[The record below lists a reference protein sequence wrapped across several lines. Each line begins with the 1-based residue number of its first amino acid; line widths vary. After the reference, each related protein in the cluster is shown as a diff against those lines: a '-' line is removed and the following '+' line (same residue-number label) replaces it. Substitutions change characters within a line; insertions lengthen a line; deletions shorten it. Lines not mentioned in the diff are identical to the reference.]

1 MNRAVLITISSLIF
15 ICISCYFISFSY
27 TRLDEVSIIIRMWGS
42 VYIGTVIYIVYG
54 SKLLKK
60 IRGNDKTRDAAIH
73 SYVLTVMSYTF
84 VPAIIL
90 LFGIEALIMTIVM
103 MVIGI
108 TAITIF
114 TIVSKKQVALH

>member
-108 TAITIF
+108 IAITIF
-114 TIVSKKQVALH
+114 TIISKKQVALH

>member
-42 VYIGTVIYIVYG
+42 VYIGTVIYILYG

-73 SYVLTVMSYTF
+73 SYVLAVMSYTF

-108 TAITIF
+108 IAITIF

>member
-27 TRLDEVSIIIRMWGS
+27 TRLDEVAIIIRMWGS

-108 TAITIF
+108 IAITIF
-114 TIVSKKQVALH
+114 TIISKKQVALH